1 MAMIAKNTVFSIAD
15 GRGSDIV
22 WHTGGV
28 PQFGSAANQA
38 GNIAAFDDWD
48 FAGAGSSH
56 ADGAAR
62 TRRQE
67 QVWYRHRRTEMLGES
82 ARHY

>member
-1 MAMIAKNTVFSIAD
+1 MITKNTVSSIAD
-15 GRGSDIV
+15 GVNSDMMW

-38 GNIAAFDDWD
+38 GSIAAFDGWD
-48 FAGAGSSH
+48 FTGAGSSH

-62 TRRQE
+62 TRHQE